1 MIAGMK
7 TGVDI
12 QNYLP
17 HRAPMLMVD
26 LILDIDSNFVE
37 TTFLIKKDN
46 IFIDNNIF
54 IEAGLIENT
63 AQTCSSI
70 VGKKYFFEEDGTEN
84 ENVNVLGFISAIK
97 NLKIHLLPKVG
108 DTIITKAT
116 LVSKFEGDD
125 YTLCTMHCESLWGH
139 KLLLECEINLFI
151 QKIISI
157 PQ

>member
-1 MIAGMK
+1 MILN

-37 TTFLIKKDN
+37 TIFLIKEDN
-46 IFIDNNIF
+46 IFVQNNVF

-70 VGKKYFFEEDGTEN
+70 VGKKYFFDEDGTEN
-84 ENVNVLGFISAIK
+84 ENVNVIGFISALK
-97 NLKIHLLPKVG
+97 NVKIHSLPKVG
-108 DTIITKAT
+108 DTIITKAN
-116 LVSKFEGDD
+116 LISKFAGDD
-125 YTLCTMHCESLWGH
+125 YTLCTMSCQSSVEDQI
-139 KLLLECEINLFI
+139 LLECEINLFI
-151 QKIISI
+151 QKTVSVE
-157 PQ
+157 